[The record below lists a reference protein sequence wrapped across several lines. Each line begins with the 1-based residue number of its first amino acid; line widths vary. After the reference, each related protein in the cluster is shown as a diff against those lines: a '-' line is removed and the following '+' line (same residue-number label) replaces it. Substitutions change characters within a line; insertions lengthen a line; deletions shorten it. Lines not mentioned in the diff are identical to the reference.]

1 MNQEDAVPQIDWG
14 RADLLIELALNED
27 LDTTGDVTTASV
39 VPEEATATAVLR
51 CKEPKMVLAG
61 IQIAE
66 RVFKMVEPRL
76 QFRTMKDDGDTC
88 EYGEVIAEVSG
99 PARGILVAERTA
111 LNFLQRLCGVATTAS
126 KYAAALEGTGTEI
139 LDTRK
144 TTPGYRNLE
153 KYAVA
158 VGGATNHRIGLY
170 DRVMIKD
177 NHRELAAMEG
187 AGGIARSVGRARAKY
202 PELEIEVEADSLDE
216 VREAD
221 LLLHVVDISHPS
233 FEEQIAV
240 VKQTLQ
246 EIGAGDKPVFLIFNK
261 IDAYTYVR
269 KDEDDLTPSTREN
282 LSLDDLKK
290 SWIARANTPCIFL
303 SARKRT
309 NIDKFRRDLYG
320 MVREIHAGRYPFNN
334 FLY

>member
-177 NHRELAAMEG
+177 NHRELAAM
-187 AGGIARSVGRARAKY
+187 
-202 PELEIEVEADSLDE
+202 
-216 VREAD
+216 
-221 LLLHVVDISHPS
+221 
-233 FEEQIAV
+233 
-240 VKQTLQ
+240 
-246 EIGAGDKPVFLIFNK
+246 
-261 IDAYTYVR
+261 
-269 KDEDDLTPSTREN
+269 
-282 LSLDDLKK
+282 
-290 SWIARANTPCIFL
+290 
-303 SARKRT
+303 
-309 NIDKFRRDLYG
+309 
-320 MVREIHAGRYPFNN
+320 
-334 FLY
+334 

>member
-144 TTPGYRNLE
+144 ATPGYRNLE

-216 VREAD
+216 VREAVEAGAEYIMLD
-221 LLLHVVDISHPS
+221 NMSDEMMAEAVRIVAGRSKLEASGGITLERLPRIGRLGVDYVSSGALTHSVKAADISLDI
-233 FEEQIAV
+233 EA
-240 VKQTLQ
+240 
-246 EIGAGDKPVFLIFNK
+246 DK
-261 IDAYTYVR
+261 
-269 KDEDDLTPSTREN
+269 
-282 LSLDDLKK
+282 
-290 SWIARANTPCIFL
+290 
-303 SARKRT
+303 
-309 NIDKFRRDLYG
+309 
-320 MVREIHAGRYPFNN
+320 
-334 FLY
+334 